1 MRICFVGK
9 YPPIEGG
16 VSAQT
21 YWAVRGL
28 AERGH
33 HVFVVTNASEVEE
46 AFRIHLERED
56 DPFLAPAFPGGG
68 AVRVFSPEPY
78 GPRMSHI
85 PRSDAFVSKLAGMAL
100 RVVEGF
106 DCEVVIGSY
115 FEPYGLAASLAA
127 QWSGARL
134 LLEHAG
140 SDLDRLMR
148 LPDLATVYKH
158 MLRSASGVITG
169 SSLAARFLGMGVPA
183 EALFLSAPY
192 GVPAMFTPRAQ
203 PLPAGDIERLAL
215 VRPGIRAFDPA
226 VPAIGMYGK
235 PGQLKG
241 TYDLIASLGML
252 RESGLDFNLLLL
264 SGTSQRGQ
272 LTEAVARSGLD
283 DRTWLLPFLPHWRVA
298 SFIRAC
304 TAVCFLERDF
314 PVAIHGPAVAREV
327 LACGTCLVLSGEIHR
342 KQRNRD
348 QLIDGESVVLV
359 PDPKDRDTLAKQ
371 LRSVIEQPETAAG
384 IGARGRLTIAGFPG
398 FDDFA
403 DAWEA
408 IVTGR
413 QAGIVAGGQAGLG
426 HGTGP
431 VAERID
437 GILPWARPLLG
448 DSLDELVTEF
458 ARARGGLAADTDP
471 VLADRFCAFAA
482 SRIPHVA
489 GQVARYQRA
498 RLWAMRDGAGEA
510 TRRSAPPVVN
520 ALGDRDPG
528 SADLGAL
535 YPYWS
540 VPFRIERFDHDVT
553 PALCHTGGSEG
564 LDASALARRDVVV
577 CFARLP
583 NLAPA
588 ELRLSD
594 ASVRLLERCAGAAQA
609 DALIADLIADMAP
622 ADSPGAIK
630 QQAFAALAGLCRA
643 GLIGFSATAVPV
655 AARA

>member
-1 MRICFVGK
+1 MRICIVGK

-21 YWAVRGL
+21 YLAARGL

-33 HVFVVTNASEVEE
+33 QVFVVTNASEVEE

-106 DCEVVIGSY
+106 DCEVIIGSY

-127 QWSGARL
+127 QWSGTRL

-140 SDLDRLMR
+140 SDLDRLMK
-148 LPDLATVYKH
+148 LPDLAAAYKH
-158 MLRSASGVITG
+158 MLRSAAGVITG
-169 SSLAARFLGMGVPA
+169 ASLASRFLGMGVPA

-192 GVPAMFTPRAQ
+192 GVPAMFTPQAP
-203 PLPAGDIERLAL
+203 PLSAGEIERLAL
-215 VRPGIRAFDPA
+215 VRPGNRAFDPA
-226 VPAIGMYGK
+226 VPVIGMYGK

-241 TYDLIASLGML
+241 TYDLIAALGML
-252 RESGLDFNLLLL
+252 RESGLDFSLLLL
-264 SGTSQRGQ
+264 SGTSQHGQ
-272 LTEAVARSGLD
+272 LTEALARSGLD
-283 DRTWLLPFLPHWRVA
+283 DRTWLLPFLPHWRVPG
-298 SFIRAC
+298 FIRAC

-314 PVAIHGPAVAREV
+314 AVAIHGPVVAREV

-348 QLIDGESVVLV
+348 ELIDGESIVLV

-384 IGARGRLTIAGFPG
+384 IGARGQLTLAGLPG

-403 DAWEA
+403 DAWED
-408 IVTGR
+408 ILEGR
-413 QAGIVAGGQAGLG
+413 PAGLG
-426 HGTGP
+426 HGTGT

-458 ARARGGLAADTDP
+458 ARAHGDLAADTDP
-471 VLADRFCAFAA
+471 VLADRFCAFAG
-482 SRIPHVA
+482 SRIPHIA

-498 RLWAMRDGAGEA
+498 RLWAMRDEAGEA
-510 TRRSAPPVVN
+510 TRRPAPPVVN
-520 ALGDRDPG
+520 ALGNRDPG

-553 PALCHTGGSEG
+553 PALCHTGGSG
-564 LDASALARRDVVV
+564 VLDASALARRAIVV

-594 ASVRLLERCAGAAQA
+594 ASVRLLERCTGQAQA
-609 DALIADLIADMAP
+609 DALVADLIADMAP
-622 ADSPGAIK
+622 ADSPGVIR
-630 QQAFAALAGLCRA
+630 QQALAALAGLYRA
-643 GLIGFSATAVPV
+643 GLIGFSATAVSG
-655 AARA
+655 RR

>member
-33 HVFVVTNASEVEE
+33 QVFVVTNASEVEE
-46 AFRIHLERED
+46 AFRIHLEPQD
-56 DPFLAPAFPGGG
+56 DSFLAPGFPNGG

-106 DCEVVIGSY
+106 DCEVIIGSY
-115 FEPYGLAASLAA
+115 FEPYGLAAWLAA
-127 QWSGARL
+127 QWSGTRL

-148 LPDLATVYKH
+148 LPDLAAAYKH

-169 SSLAARFLGMGVPA
+169 SSLATRFLGMGVSA
-183 EALFLSAPY
+183 EALFMSAPY
-192 GVPAMFTPRAQ
+192 GVPAMFAPQTP
-203 PLPAGDIERLAL
+203 PLPAGEIERLAL
-215 VRPGIRAFDPA
+215 VRPPGTRAFDPA
-226 VPAIGMYGK
+226 LPVVGMYGK
-235 PGQLKG
+235 PGKVKG
-241 TYDLIASLGML
+241 TYDLIAALGML
-252 RESGLDFNLLLL
+252 RESGLDFSLLLL
-264 SGTSQRGQ
+264 SGVSQQGQ
-272 LTEAVARSGLD
+272 LTEALARSGLD
-283 DRTWLLPFLPHWRVA
+283 DRTWVLPFLPHWRVA

-314 PVAIHGPAVAREV
+314 SVAIHGPAVAREV

-359 PDPKDRDTLAKQ
+359 PDPKDRDILAKQ

-384 IGARGRLTIAGFPG
+384 TGARGRLTLAEFPG
-398 FDDFA
+398 FDGFV

-408 IVTGR
+408 IVAGR
-413 QAGIVAGGQAGLG
+413 PAGFG

-431 VAERID
+431 AAERID
-437 GILPWARPLLG
+437 AILPWARPLLG
-448 DSLDELVTEF
+448 DALDQLVTEF
-458 ARARGGLAADTDP
+458 ARDHSGLAGDTDP
-471 VLADRFCAFAA
+471 VLADHFCAYVAG
-482 SRIPHVA
+482 RIPPVA
-489 GQVARYQRA
+489 GEVARYQRA
-498 RLWAMRDGAGEA
+498 RLWAMRDEA
-510 TRRSAPPVVN
+510 SDTTRRPAPPVVN
-520 ALGDRDPG
+520 ALGNRDPG

-535 YPYWS
+535 YPYWA

-553 PALCHTGGSEG
+553 PALCHTGGSDV
-564 LDASALARRDVVV
+564 LDASALAQRAVVV

-583 NLAPA
+583 NLATA

-594 ASVRLLERCAGAAQA
+594 ASVRLLERCSGGTRA
-609 DALIADLIADMAP
+609 DALVADLIADMAP
-622 ADSPGAIK
+622 ANPPAPIERQGIE
-630 QQAFAALAGLCRA
+630 QQAFAALGGLYRA
-643 GLIGFSATAVPV
+643 GVIGFSATAVPV
-655 AARA
+655 AAGA